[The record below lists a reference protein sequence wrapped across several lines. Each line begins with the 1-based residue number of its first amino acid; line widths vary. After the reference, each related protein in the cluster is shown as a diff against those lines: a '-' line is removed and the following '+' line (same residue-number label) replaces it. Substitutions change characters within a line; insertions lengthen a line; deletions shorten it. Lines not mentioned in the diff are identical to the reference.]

1 MLIINDLHLN
11 TRRKAGTTPTSQD
24 ALRGFIFDSFSTL
37 LDTAQGEHLVIL
49 GDLFDSF
56 DVEARDIVATF
67 NLLNLWM
74 GGAGNRLTL
83 VMGNHDASA
92 KGSRLSSFHL
102 LAHMLCAMNGN
113 VKVVSHENGLT
124 HIENDAYAIGHQLNQ
139 ELFNIEIEKAIKL
152 RGGGTLLLHANLE
165 NGFAQHADHSLNVD
179 SETTDRL
186 IAAGWN
192 LVFAH
197 EHQHRIVRDGRVVV
211 IGNQIPTSV
220 ADCLDCDRKYAL
232 RLSFHSPYELVPI
245 LKVDDVFAR
254 VNWRDLDDAPERHF
268 IRVEG
273 DATANEAV
281 DAVNAI
287 AKFRQNS
294 EAFVITNSIKVEGAA
309 EFDTLAEMSFNQ
321 ITTFSVLDALLEE
334 LEPREREAVKELLEC

>member
-11 TRRKAGTTPTSQD
+11 TRRKAGTTPASQD
-24 ALRGFIFDSFSTL
+24 ALRGFIFDSFSGL
-37 LDTAQGEHLVIL
+37 LDMAQGEHLVIL

-67 NLLNLWM
+67 NLLNLWLD
-74 GGAGNRLTL
+74 GVGSRLTL

-92 KGSRLSSFHL
+92 KGSKLSSFHL
-102 LAHMLCAMNGN
+102 LAHMLCTMSGK
-113 VKVVSHENGLT
+113 VKVVSHGNGLT
-124 HIENDAYAIGHQLNQ
+124 HIENDAYTISHQLNQ

-152 RGGGTLLLHANLE
+152 GGGTLLLHANLE

-220 ADCLDCDRKYAL
+220 ADLLDCDMKYAL
-232 RLSFHSPYELVPI
+232 KLSFHSPYELIPI

-294 EAFVITNSIKVEGAA
+294 GAFVITNSIKVEGAA